1 MGARGTYDLSRRI
14 ETIIEA
20 TSTDYWP
27 AQTEDSRPNPWI
39 GELPECPQALNLAE
53 EGQASYRYLLDI
65 VSREHIDSHRFKNA
79 LFFLLYFDSLF
90 VWRELKRL
98 YKGAN
103 APKRKWLEKAIRK
116 ALVRCYRDPRGRD
129 EARFRD
135 IGKNTWPG
143 RLASTPVVVRLA
155 RKIEARRKHKPILR
169 DMAVSDGVTSLDV
182 AQMAAAENAPVSIV
196 ATDAFLYLHFTECDG
211 GQAVFLGDGRPL
223 QYEFLGQ
230 IYRMQDGEE
239 PGSCAGIRRRLD
251 QSFAEGDVASVPMLA
266 PEVELAVESGRYDIS
281 FREEDLFEPDPDI
294 SSADIIRIANML
306 VETTETHRGYFL
318 KAEIVDAIAE
328 LGTRAKDAAY
338 LLLNNFRE
346 KVERLGLWR
355 KDTAGGQWVRESN
368 PSELPGVL
376 DGVGDIAI
384 RSSPGS

>member
-1 MGARGTYDLSRRI
+1 MGARDTCDLSRRI

-20 TSTDYWP
+20 TSTDYWL
-27 AQTEDSRPNPWI
+27 AQTEDSRPNPWV
-39 GELPECPQALNLAE
+39 GELPDCPQALKIAQ

-65 VSREHIDSHRFKNA
+65 VSREQADSLRFRNA
-79 LFFLLYFDSLF
+79 LLFVLHFDSLF
-90 VWRELKRL
+90 AWRELKRL
-98 YKGAN
+98 HKDAD
-103 APKRKWLEKAIRK
+103 APKRRWLEKGIRK
-116 ALVRCYRDPRGRD
+116 ALARCFHAPRGRD
-129 EARFRD
+129 KSRFRD
-135 IGKNTWPG
+135 IGRNTRRG
-143 RLASTPVVVRLA
+143 RLASTPVVVQLA
-155 RKIEARRKHKPILR
+155 RKIETRHKRKPILR

-182 AQMAAAENAPVSIV
+182 AQMAAAENVPVSIV

-211 GQAVFLGDGRPL
+211 GQAVFLSDGRPL
-223 QYEFLGQ
+223 QYEFSGETH
-230 IYRMQDGEE
+230 RMQDGEVPE
-239 PGSCAGIRRRLD
+239 RCAGIRRRLD
-251 QSFAEGDVASVPMLA
+251 QSFAEGDVARVAMLA

-306 VETTETHRGYFL
+306 VETTATHRGYFL
-318 KAEIVDAIAE
+318 KAEIVDAIAA

-355 KDTAGGQWVRESN
+355 KDTARGQWVRESN

-384 RSSPGS
+384 RSSPRS